1 MTDETT
7 NETPAKR
14 PRRSPLNVS
23 TLKIEAGVPV
33 PKVSSGPRGSAWDD
47 VLEKL
52 QVGDSLFVA
61 GRDGQ
66 SLAYV
71 RSVGKR
77 LGMTLT
83 VRSVNENGVEGTRI
97 FRVEPTKAAEPSGD
111 GL

>member
-7 NETPAKR
+7 NETAAKR

-23 TLKIEAGVPV
+23 SLKIEAGVAV
-33 PKVSSGPRGSAWDD
+33 PKVSSGPRGSAWDE

-52 QVGDSLFVA
+52 QIGDSIFVP

-83 VRSVNENGVEGTRI
+83 VRSVKENGNEGTRI
-97 FRVEPTKAAEPSGD
+97 FRVAPPKGAEPSGD